1 MMRMRH
7 FKTISGER
15 PAFASDAVATVTAAI
30 TLLTAVV
37 GLLGQIG
44 TVFGISFSLTSKRG
58 A

>member
-1 MMRMRH
+1 MRH